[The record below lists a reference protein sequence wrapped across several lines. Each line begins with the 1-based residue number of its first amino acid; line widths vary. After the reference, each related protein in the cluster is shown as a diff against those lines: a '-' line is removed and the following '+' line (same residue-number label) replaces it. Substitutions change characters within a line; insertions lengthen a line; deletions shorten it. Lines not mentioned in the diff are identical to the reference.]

1 MMHKLLP
8 PLKIHLTA
16 FAFDGILSLVVA
28 LRKLAMPAAGGV
40 PCVGSTFLLP
50 QKQKE
55 DSEMANKT
63 FFTYDEQIEKL
74 EKEKHLVISD
84 PEFAKITLQ
93 KTKLFFINWLI

>member
-40 PCVGSTFLLP
+40 PCVGSTFFMP
-50 QKQKE
+50 Q
-55 DSEMANKT
+55 NKGG
-63 FFTYDEQIEKL
+63 FRDG
-74 EKEKHLVISD
+74 
-84 PEFAKITLQ
+84 
-93 KTKLFFINWLI
+93 